1 MKLYI
6 KNYFYVQPNMAKFID
21 LFNSDSIFMLKKMV
35 NMCMN
40 VSIRGITLP
49 SGVNKLC
56 LSV

>member
-6 KNYFYVQPNMAKFID
+6 KNYFYVQPSMAKFID
-21 LFNSDSIFMLKKMV
+21 LFNSNSIFMLKKMV

-49 SGVNKLC
+49 SGVN
-56 LSV
+56 

>member
-6 KNYFYVQPNMAKFID
+6 KKYFYVQPSMAKFID